1 MPPGAGGLGQSNTNH
16 RTKLETHMK
25 TLKLILG
32 CLISA
37 AFSLGL
43 AAAPPHRRLRVNGLT
58 DGTHGSGILG
68 SLYADAALTTRY
80 LLVKTGSDS
89 SHFAACGAGDKP
101 LGPCLDEPSAAEELA
116 SVALLGAVKGT
127 VKMVGSEAIAKD
139 ADVYT
144 AASGKVQDEPA
155 SAGTYYLVGRAA
167 TACTGDG
174 DTFEVIPCL
183 PQLTKVIANGSTL
196 GQTQAAMVNGAVVI
210 VLGA

>member
-1 MPPGAGGLGQSNTNH
+1 
-16 RTKLETHMK
+16 MK

-43 AAAPPHRRLRVNGLT
+43 AAAPPARRLRVNALT
-58 DGTHGSGILG
+58 DGAHGSGILG

-80 LLVKTGSDS
+80 LLVTTGSDA
-89 SHFAACGAGDKP
+89 SHFAACGADDMP

-155 SAGTYYLVGRAA
+155 VAGTYYRVGRAA

-174 DTFEVIPCL
+174 DTFEVIPSL
-183 PQLTKVIANGSTL
+183 PQLVNIVANASSL
-196 GQTQAAMVNGAVVI
+196 AQTQAAMVDGAIVI